1 MRRRFLAVAFALG
14 SFVLAGAAVAAG
26 PEDAAQ
32 AAAESW
38 LGTVDGGDY
47 AGSWE
52 QAAKAFKGAVG
63 QGQWVQAVAGVRKP
77 LGNVVSRTLK
87 SREHTRKP
95 PTTRVI
101 GGNVYTAGG
110 SGEYVVIQYETAFAN
125 KAAASETVIATADAD
140 GAWRVSGYV
149 VR

>member
-1 MRRRFLAVAFALG
+1 MRRRIFAMVFALG

-38 LGTVDGGDY
+38 LSAVDGGDY
-47 AGSWE
+47 TSSWE
-52 QAAKAFKGAVG
+52 QAARAFKAAVS
-63 QGQWVQAVAGVRKP
+63 QGQWAQAVGGARKP
-77 LGNVVSRTLK
+77 LGSVVSRTIK

-125 KAAASETVIATADAD
+125 KAAATETVIATADAD
-140 GAWRVSGYV
+140 GGWRVSGYV